1 MPVMVQTPLPIDGY
15 VDEIAEHVRKHR
27 SAVIVAPPGSGKTTR
42 IPPALAAIGR
52 TILLQPRR
60 VAARALARRIAFE
73 RGWTIG
79 GEIGWQIRFERKF
92 SDRTRLL
99 VATEGILTARL
110 QCDPLLSDFDIVI
123 LDEFHERSI
132 HADVALAL
140 AKQAMDSRDD
150 LGVVVMSATIAADE
164 ISHFL
169 GGTRVFDVG
178 ASRFPV
184 DVQYRP
190 GVTMSEAVRE
200 SLRDAEGDVLC
211 FLPGMREI
219 ERTRGEL
226 LNISAL
232 VLPLHGSLDVD
243 TQERALAP
251 ADRRKVILAT
261 NIAETSLTVEGVT
274 DVIDS
279 GVHKVLRFDPD
290 TAVDHLVVERI
301 TADSAEQRAGR
312 AGRTRPGRAVCLW
325 DARDILRPHREP
337 DVRRVDL
344 APPLLDI
351 IAWGGD
357 PRTFDWF
364 ERPPEERIEAGLA
377 LLKEIGAI
385 ELIPPPDPGFSDGIL
400 RPSSAPPG
408 HRRLRMTGGA
418 QLRALPL
425 HPRLARIMINARGAD
440 DAIAIAVQLGG
451 GAPAEARELS
461 TIARRVLGAK
471 YRQRIDDATLR
482 RALLAGY
489 PDRVA
494 QRREPKS
501 PRLLLSSGTGATLAR
516 EIDDG
521 NGEFLVILDITGD
534 LVRNARVIEREWL
547 VPTRHEVVHQLDG
560 NRVRAIEQN
569 WYGAILLHEQ
579 NVSPEPAEAE
589 RILAEHAKPDELL
602 ARRIA
607 FAQLDVDWTELIAN
621 AVADKRSLD
630 EVQIELPFPLRRKLD
645 ALAPL
650 SIPLPSGRSARLEYR
665 DDGSVI
671 ASAKLQELFG
681 LAESPR
687 IGPLRTPITF
697 SLLSPGGRP
706 VQITQ
711 DLRGF
716 WNGAY
721 QQVRKELRGRYA
733 KHPWPEDPW
742 TAPATHRAKRR

>member
-1 MPVMVQTPLPIDGY
+1 MRIVVQTPLPIDAHVAEI
-15 VDEIAEHVRKHR
+15 VDHVRANR

-42 IPPALAAIGR
+42 IPPALASIGR

-73 RGWTIG
+73 RSWTIG
-79 GEIGWQIRFERKF
+79 NEVGWQIRFERKF

-110 QCDPLLSDFDIVI
+110 QNDPLLSDFDVVI

-140 AKQAMDSRDD
+140 AKQAMESRDD
-150 LGVVVMSATIAADE
+150 LAVVVMSATIAADDV
-164 ISHFL
+164 SRFL
-169 GGTRVFDVG
+169 GGARIFDVA

-184 DVQYRP
+184 DVEYRH
-190 GVTMSEAVRE
+190 GMTVAAAVRE
-200 SLRDAEGDVLC
+200 RLGKAEGDILC

-219 ERTRGEL
+219 ERTRAEL
-226 LNISAL
+226 ADVDAL

-243 TQERALAP
+243 AQERALSP
-251 ADRRKVILAT
+251 ADGRKVILAT

-279 GVHKVLRFDPD
+279 GVQKVLRFDPE

-301 TADSAEQRAGR
+301 AADSADQRAGR
-312 AGRTRPGRAVCLW
+312 AGRTRPGHATRLW
-325 DARDILRPHREP
+325 DARDILRTHRDP

-357 PRTFDWF
+357 PRTFAWF
-364 ERPPEERIEAGLA
+364 EAPPDERIGAGLA
-377 LLKEIGAI
+377 LLAA
-385 ELIPPPDPGFSDGIL
+385 L
-400 RPSSAPPG
+400 RASEDQE
-408 HRRLRMTGGA
+408 

-425 HPRLARIMINARGAD
+425 HPRLARIVIDAHGAD
-440 DAIAIAVQLGG
+440 EAIAIAVQLSG
-451 GAPAEARELS
+451 GAPGEIHELAS
-461 TIARRVLGAK
+461 IVRRLLGSS
-471 YRQRIDDATLR
+471 YRRHVDDAALR

-521 NGEFLVILDITGD
+521 NGEFLVILAITGD
-534 LVRNARVIEREWL
+534 LVRDARVVEREWL
-547 VPTRHEVVHQLDG
+547 LPTHRDLVHSLDG
-560 NRVRAIEQN
+560 SRVRAVERA

-579 NVSPEPAEAE
+579 NIAPQPAEAE
-589 RILAEHAKPDELL
+589 RILAANAKPDPLL
-602 ARRIA
+602 VRRVA
-607 FAQLDVDWTELIAN
+607 FAELDVDWTALIES
-621 AVADKRSLD
+621 AVAGKRSLQD
-630 EVQIELPFPLRRKLD
+630 VQIELPFPLRRKLD
-645 ALAPL
+645 ELAPIT
-650 SIPLPSGRSARLEYR
+650 IPLPSGRSAKLDYR
-665 DDGSVI
+665 HDGSIV

-687 IGPLRTPITF
+687 IGPCRTPITF
-697 SLLSPGGRP
+697 ALLSPSGRP

>member
-1 MPVMVQTPLPIDGY
+1 MPSVVQTPLPIDAH
-15 VDEIAEHVRKHR
+15 VAEIAAHVRAQR
-27 SAVIVAPPGSGKTTR
+27 SAVVVAPPGSGKTTR
-42 IPPALAAIGR
+42 IPPALAVIGR

-60 VAARALARRIAFE
+60 VAARALARRIAVE

-79 GEIGWQIRFERKF
+79 NEIGWQIRFERKF

-110 QCDPLLSDFDIVI
+110 QSDPLISDFDVVI

-140 AKQAMDSRDD
+140 AKQAMDSRED
-150 LGVVVMSATIAADE
+150 LAVVVMSATIAADDV
-164 ISHFL
+164 SNFL
-169 GGTRVFDVG
+169 GGARIFNVG
-178 ASRFPV
+178 ARRFPV
-184 DVQYRP
+184 EIQYKP
-190 GVTMSEAVRE
+190 GVTMSSAIRE
-200 SLRDAEGDVLC
+200 QLRDAKGDILC
-211 FLPGMREI
+211 FLPGVREI

-226 LNISAL
+226 ADVDAL

-243 TQERALAP
+243 AQERALAP

-274 DVIDS
+274 DIIDS
-279 GVHKVLRFDPD
+279 GVHKVLRFDPE

-301 TADSAEQRAGR
+301 AADSAEQRAGR
-312 AGRTRPGRAVCLW
+312 AGRTQAGRAVRLW
-325 DARDILRPHREP
+325 DSRDMLRPHREP

-351 IAWGGD
+351 LAWGGD
-357 PRTFDWF
+357 PRTFAWF
-364 ERPPEERIEAGLA
+364 ERPPDDRIDAGLA
-377 LLKEIGAI
+377 LLDALHAAEAQ
-385 ELIPPPDPGFSDGIL
+385 EL
-400 RPSSAPPG
+400 
-408 HRRLRMTGGA
+408 
-418 QLRALPL
+418 LRAFPL
-425 HPRLARIMINARGAD
+425 HPRLARIVIDAHGAD
-440 DAIAIAVQLGG
+440 DAIAIAVQLSG
-451 GAPAEARELS
+451 GAPAEVHELS
-461 TIARRVLGAK
+461 SIARRVLGGD
-471 YRQRIDDATLR
+471 YRTQVDDATLR

-521 NGEFLVILDITGD
+521 NGEFLVILDITGE
-534 LVRNARVIEREWL
+534 LVRNARVVEREWL
-547 VPTRHEVVHQLDG
+547 STARREVVHEWDRK
-560 NRVRAIEQN
+560 RVRAIERS
-569 WYGAILLHEQ
+569 WYGAILMHEQ
-579 NVSPEPAEAE
+579 NVAPDAAEAE
-589 RILAEHAKPDELL
+589 RILAEHAKPDPLL
-602 ARRIA
+602 ARRVA
-607 FAQLDVDWTELIAN
+607 FAELEVDWTAVIAT
-621 AVADKRSLD
+621 AVAGKRNLD
-630 EVQIELPFPLRRKLD
+630 DVHLELPFNVRRRLD
-645 ALAPL
+645 ELAPL
-650 SIPLPSGRSARLEYR
+650 TIPLPSGRSAKLDYR
-665 DDGSVI
+665 DDGSIV

-681 LAESPR
+681 LADSPR
-687 IGPLRTPITF
+687 IGPQRTPVTF
-697 SLLSPGGRP
+697 ALLSPSGRP

>member
-1 MPVMVQTPLPIDGY
+1 MPFVVQTPLPID
-15 VDEIAEHVRKHR
+15 AEVAAIVAHVREKR

-60 VAARALARRIAFE
+60 VAARALARRIAME

-79 GEIGWQIRFERKF
+79 NEIGWQIRFERRF

-99 VATEGILTARL
+99 VATEGILTARM
-110 QCDPLLSDFDIVI
+110 QSDPLLSDFDVIV

-132 HADVALAL
+132 HADVALAM
-140 AKQAMDSRDD
+140 AKQAMNARSD
-150 LGVVVMSATIAADE
+150 LAVVVMSATIAASDV
-164 ISHFL
+164 SQFL
-169 GGTRVFDVG
+169 GSARVFETGTR
-178 ASRFPV
+178 RFPI

-190 GVTMSEAVRE
+190 SSSVAEAVRE
-200 SLRDAEGDVLC
+200 QLRDAGGDILC

-219 ERTRGEL
+219 ENASREL
-226 LNISAL
+226 ANVDAV

-243 TQERALAP
+243 AQECALAP
-251 ADRRKVILAT
+251 ASRRKVILAT

-301 TADSAEQRAGR
+301 AADSAEQRAGR
-312 AGRTRPGRAVCLW
+312 AGRTQAGRAIRLW
-325 DARDILRPHREP
+325 DARDILRAHREP
-337 DVRRVDL
+337 DIRRVDL
-344 APPLLDI
+344 APSLLDI
-351 IAWGGD
+351 VAWGGD
-357 PRTFDWF
+357 PRTFAWF
-364 ERPPEERIEAGLA
+364 ERPDEERINAGLELLAA
-377 LLKEIGAI
+377 LGAI
-385 ELIPPPDPGFSDGIL
+385 ENGRLTADGATL
-400 RPSSAPPG
+400 RS
-408 HRRLRMTGGA
+408 
-418 QLRALPL
+418 LPL
-425 HPRLARIMINARGAD
+425 HPRLGRIVIDAHGAD
-440 DAIAIAVQLGG
+440 EAITIVAKLGG
-451 GAPAEARELS
+451 GGPAEERELAS
-461 TIARRVLGAK
+461 VARSLLGGN
-471 YRQRIDDATLR
+471 YCRHVDDITLR

-494 QRREPKS
+494 QRREAKS

-521 NGEFLVILDITGD
+521 NGEFLVVLDITGD
-534 LVRNARVIEREWL
+534 LVRMARVVEREWL
-547 VPTRHEVVHQLDG
+547 SPTNREVVHQFDG
-560 NRVRAIEQN
+560 SRVRAVERS

-579 NVSPEPAEAE
+579 SVAPEATEAE
-589 RILAEHAKPDELL
+589 RILAEHVIPDPLL
-602 ARRIA
+602 ARRVAFSGIEIDWSEVIA
-607 FAQLDVDWTELIAN
+607 DAVSGKERLADVQISLPFN
-621 AVADKRSLD
+621 LRKKLD
-630 EVQIELPFPLRRKLD
+630 E
-645 ALAPL
+645 LAPA
-650 SIPLPSGRSARLEYR
+650 SFALPSGRSAKLEYR
-665 DDGSVI
+665 DDGSVL

-687 IGPLRTPITF
+687 VGPRRTPITF
-697 SLLSPGGRP
+697 ALLSPGGRP

-711 DLRGF
+711 DLRSF

-721 QQVRKELRGRYA
+721 QEVRKELRGRYP

>member
-1 MPVMVQTPLPIDGY
+1 MRFVVQTPLPIDAD
-15 VDEIAEHVRKHR
+15 VAAIVAHVRAHR

-42 IPPALAAIGR
+42 IPPALTAIGR

-60 VAARALARRIAFE
+60 VAARALARRIATE

-79 GEIGWQIRFERKF
+79 EEIGWQIRFERRF

-99 VATEGILTARL
+99 VATEGILTARM
-110 QCDPLLSDFDIVI
+110 QSDPLLSDFDVIV

-132 HADVALAL
+132 HADVALAM
-140 AKQAMDSRDD
+140 AKQAMNARDD
-150 LGVVVMSATIAADE
+150 LAVVVMSATIAADDVAY
-164 ISHFL
+164 FL
-169 GGTRVFDVG
+169 GGARVFE
-178 ASRFPV
+178 ARARRFSV

-190 GVTMSEAVRE
+190 GTAVADT
-200 SLRDAEGDVLC
+200 LRDQLRSAGGDILC

-219 ERTRGEL
+219 ERTAREL
-226 LNISAL
+226 ASVDAL
-232 VLPLHGSLDVD
+232 VLPLHGSLEVGE
-243 TQERALAP
+243 QERALAP
-251 ADRRKVILAT
+251 ASQRKVILAT

-301 TADSAEQRAGR
+301 AADSAEQRSGR
-312 AGRTRPGRAVCLW
+312 AGRTQAGHCIRLW

-337 DVRRVDL
+337 DIRRVDL
-344 APPLLDI
+344 APSLLDI

-357 PRTFDWF
+357 PRTFAWF
-364 ERPPEERIEAGLA
+364 ERPAEERIDAGMELLCA
-377 LLKEIGAI
+377 LGAI
-385 ELIPPPDPGFSDGIL
+385 DNGRLTNDGASL
-400 RPSSAPPG
+400 RS
-408 HRRLRMTGGA
+408 
-418 QLRALPL
+418 LPL
-425 HPRLARIMINARGAD
+425 HPRLGRILIDARGAD
-440 DAIAIAVQLGG
+440 EAIAIVAKLGG
-451 GAPAEARELS
+451 GGPAEERELAS
-461 TIARRVLGAK
+461 IARTFLGND
-471 YRQRIDDATLR
+471 YRRHVDDSTMR

-494 QRREPKS
+494 QRREEKS

-534 LVRNARVIEREWL
+534 LVRMARVVEREWL
-547 VPTRHEVVHQLDG
+547 VPTHSEIVHQFDG
-560 NRVRAIEQN
+560 SRVRAIERS

-579 NVSPEPAEAE
+579 SIAPEVADVE
-589 RILAEHAKPDELL
+589 RILAEHATPDTPLV
-602 ARRIA
+602 RRMA
-607 FAQLDVDWTELIAN
+607 FAGIDVDWRELTAA
-621 AVADKRSLD
+621 AVAGKDRLD
-630 EVQIELPFPLRRKLD
+630 DVRVELPFQLRRKLD
-645 ALAPL
+645 ELAPA
-650 SIPLPSGRSARLEYR
+650 SFGLPSGRSAKLDYR
-665 DDGSVI
+665 DDGSVL

-687 IGPLRTPITF
+687 IGPHRTPITF
-697 SLLSPGGRP
+697 ALLSPGGRP

-711 DLRGF
+711 DLRSF

-721 QQVRKELRGRYA
+721 QEVRKELRGRYP

-742 TAPATHRAKRR
+742 SAPATHRAKRRP

>member
-1 MPVMVQTPLPIDGY
+1 MPNVVQTPLPIDAH
-15 VDEIAEHVRKHR
+15 VAEIVAHVRTHR

-60 VAARALARRIAFE
+60 VAARALARRIAYE

-92 SDRTRLL
+92 SDLTRLL

-110 QCDPLLSDFDIVI
+110 QSDPLLSDFDVVI

-132 HADVALAL
+132 HADLALAL

-150 LGVVVMSATIAADE
+150 LAIVVMSATIAADE
-164 ISHFL
+164 VSRFL
-169 GGTRVFDVG
+169 GDARVFEAG
-178 ASRFPV
+178 TSRFSV

-190 GVTMSEAVRE
+190 GVSMAAAVRE
-200 SLRDAEGDVLC
+200 QLRDADGDILC
-211 FLPGMREI
+211 FLSGMREI

-226 LNISAL
+226 ANIDAL

-243 TQERALAP
+243 AQERALAP
-251 ADRRKVILAT
+251 ANCRKVILAT
-261 NIAETSLTVEGVT
+261 NITETSLTVEGVT

-279 GVHKVLRFDPD
+279 GVHKVLRFDPE

-301 TADSAEQRAGR
+301 AADSAEQRAGR
-312 AGRTRPGRAVCLW
+312 AGRTRPGRAVRLW

-351 IAWGGD
+351 MAWGGD
-357 PRTFDWF
+357 PRTFAWF
-364 ERPPEERIEAGLA
+364 ECPPKDRIEAGLA
-377 LLKEIGAI
+377 LLEQLG
-385 ELIPPPDPGFSDGIL
+385 D
-400 RPSSAPPG
+400 
-408 HRRLRMTGGA
+408 HA
-418 QLRALPL
+418 QLRSLPL
-425 HPRLARIMINARGAD
+425 HPRLARIVIDAHGAD
-440 DAIAIAVQLGG
+440 DAIAIAVQLSGG
-451 GAPAEARELS
+451 TPAEVHELS
-461 TIARRVLGAK
+461 SIARRVLGGN
-471 YRQRIDDATLR
+471 YRKRVDDATLR
-482 RALLAGY
+482 SALLAGY

-534 LVRNARVIEREWL
+534 LVRNARVVERDWL
-547 VPTRHEVVHQLDG
+547 VPTHRDVVHEWDG
-560 NRVRAIEQN
+560 NRVRAIERS

-579 NVSPEPAEAE
+579 NIAPDSAEAE
-589 RILAEHAKPDELL
+589 RILAEHAKPDPLL
-602 ARRIA
+602 ARRVA
-607 FAQLDVDWTELIAN
+607 FAELDVDWPSLIAT
-621 AVADKRSLD
+621 AVVGTKTLD
-630 EVQIELPFPLRRKLD
+630 DVQVELPFTLRRKLD
-645 ALAPL
+645 ELAPL
-650 SIPLPSGRSARLEYR
+650 AIPLPSGRSAKLDYR
-665 DDGSVI
+665 DDGSVV

-681 LAESPR
+681 LSESPR
-687 IGPLRTPITF
+687 IGPRRMPITF
-697 SLLSPGGRP
+697 ALLSPSGRP

-721 QQVRKELRGRYA
+721 QEVRKELRGRYA

>member
-1 MPVMVQTPLPIDGY
+1 MVQMALPIDGHVSEI
-15 VDEIAEHVRKHR
+15 VDHVRKER

-73 RGWTIG
+73 RGWRIG
-79 GEIGWQIRFERKF
+79 DEIGWQIRFERKF

-110 QCDPLLSDFDIVI
+110 QSDPLLSDFDVVI

-150 LGVVVMSATIAADE
+150 LAVVVMSATIAAE
-164 ISHFL
+164 EVANFL
-169 GGTRVFDVG
+169 GGARIFDVG
-178 ASRFPV
+178 ARIHPIEIE
-184 DVQYRP
+184 YKP
-190 GVTMSEAVRE
+190 GVSMSAAIRE
-200 SLRDAEGDVLC
+200 QLRDAEGDILC

-226 LNISAL
+226 ANVDAL
-232 VLPLHGSLDVD
+232 VLPLHGSLDID
-243 TQERALAP
+243 AQERALAP

-279 GVHKVLRFDPD
+279 GVHKVLRFDPE

-301 TADSAEQRAGR
+301 SLDSAEQRAGR
-312 AGRTRPGRAVCLW
+312 AGRTRAGRAVRLW
-325 DARDILRPHREP
+325 DARDMLRPHREP

-351 IAWGGD
+351 LSWGGD
-357 PRTFDWF
+357 PRTFAWF
-364 ERPPEERIEAGLA
+364 ERPPEDRIDAGLS
-377 LLKEIGAI
+377 LLEAI
-385 ELIPPPDPGFSDGIL
+385 HADDS
-400 RPSSAPPG
+400 
-408 HRRLRMTGGA
+408 
-418 QLRALPL
+418 LRALPL
-425 HPRLARIMINARGAD
+425 HPRLARIVIDAHGAD
-440 DAIAIAVQLGG
+440 DAIAIAVQLSG
-451 GAPAEARELS
+451 GAPAEVHELS
-461 TIARRVLGAK
+461 SIARRVFGTN
-471 YRQRIDDATLR
+471 YRRQVDDAALR

-521 NGEFLVILDITGD
+521 NGEFLVILDITGE
-534 LVRNARVIEREWL
+534 LVRNARVVEREWL
-547 VPTRHEVVHQLDG
+547 SPTSREIVHEWDG
-560 NRVRAIEQN
+560 HRVRAIERS
-569 WYGAILLHEQ
+569 WYGAILMHEQ
-579 NVSPEPAEAE
+579 NVPPESAEAE
-589 RILAEHAKPDELL
+589 RILAEHAKPDPLL
-602 ARRIA
+602 ARRVV
-607 FAQLDVDWTELIAN
+607 FAELDVDWAAVIAA
-621 AVADKRSLD
+621 AVIGKRTLD
-630 EVQIELPFPLRRKLD
+630 EVQVELPYALRKKLD
-645 ALAPL
+645 ELAPL
-650 SIPLPSGRSARLEYR
+650 TIPLPSGRSAKLDYR
-665 DDGSVI
+665 DDGSIV

-687 IGPLRTPITF
+687 IGPRRTPVTF
-697 SLLSPGGRP
+697 ALLSPSGRP

>member
-1 MPVMVQTPLPIDGY
+1 MPSVVQTPLPIDAH
-15 VDEIAEHVRKHR
+15 VAEIAAHVRAQR

-60 VAARALARRIAFE
+60 VAARALARRIAAE

-79 GEIGWQIRFERKF
+79 NEIGWQIRFERKF

-110 QCDPLLSDFDIVI
+110 QSDPLLSDFDVVI

-150 LGVVVMSATIAADE
+150 LAVVVMSATIAADE
-164 ISHFL
+164 VSRFL
-169 GGTRVFDVG
+169 GSARIFDVG
-178 ASRFPV
+178 ARRFPV
-184 DVQYRP
+184 DVQYKA
-190 GVTMSEAVRE
+190 GVSMAAAVRE
-200 SLRDAEGDVLC
+200 QLRDAEGDILC

-226 LNISAL
+226 ANVDAL

-243 TQERALAP
+243 AQERALAP

-279 GVHKVLRFDPD
+279 GVHKVLRFDPE

-301 TADSAEQRAGR
+301 AADSAEQRTGR
-312 AGRTRPGRAVCLW
+312 AGRTRAGRAVRLW
-325 DARDILRPHREP
+325 DSRDILRPHREP

-351 IAWGGD
+351 LSWGGD
-357 PRTFDWF
+357 PRTFAWF
-364 ERPPEERIEAGLA
+364 ERPPDDRIDAGLA
-377 LLKEIGAI
+377 LLDALHAADSQE
-385 ELIPPPDPGFSDGIL
+385 
-400 RPSSAPPG
+400 
-408 HRRLRMTGGA
+408 

-425 HPRLARIMINARGAD
+425 HPRLARIVIDAHGAD
-440 DAIAIAVQLGG
+440 DAIAIAVQLSG
-451 GAPAEARELS
+451 GAPGEIHELS
-461 TIARRVLGAK
+461 SIARRVLGGD
-471 YRQRIDDATLR
+471 YRKHVDDATLR

-501 PRLLLSSGTGATLAR
+501 PRLLLSSGTGATLVR

-521 NGEFLVILDITGD
+521 NGEFLVVLDITGE
-534 LVRNARVIEREWL
+534 LVRNARVVERDWLSPTHREIVHEWNG
-547 VPTRHEVVHQLDG
+547 H
-560 NRVRAIEQN
+560 RVRAIERS

-579 NVSPEPAEAE
+579 NVAPDAAEAE
-589 RILAEHAKPDELL
+589 RILAEHAKPDPVL
-602 ARRIA
+602 ARRVA
-607 FAQLDVDWTELIAN
+607 FAELDVDWSAVIAN
-621 AVADKRSLD
+621 AVAGKRALD
-630 EVQIELPFPLRRKLD
+630 DVHVELPFQLRKKLD
-645 ALAPL
+645 DLAPL
-650 SIPLPSGRSARLEYR
+650 TIPLPSGRSAKLDYR
-665 DDGSVI
+665 DDGSIV

-687 IGPLRTPITF
+687 VGPRRTPVTF
-697 SLLSPGGRP
+697 ALLSPSGRP

-716 WNGAY
+716 WNGVY

>member
-1 MPVMVQTPLPIDGY
+1 MPSVVQTPLPIDAH
-15 VDEIAEHVRKHR
+15 VAEIAAHVRAHR

-60 VAARALARRIAFE
+60 VAARALARRIASE

-79 GEIGWQIRFERKF
+79 NEIGWQIRFERKF

-110 QCDPLLSDFDIVI
+110 QSDPLLSDFDVVI

-150 LGVVVMSATIAADE
+150 LAVVVMSATIAADDVAR
-164 ISHFL
+164 FL
-169 GGTRVFDVG
+169 GGARIFDVG
-178 ASRFPV
+178 ARRFAI
-184 DVQYRP
+184 DVQYKP
-190 GVTMSEAVRE
+190 GVSMSAAIRE
-200 SLRDAEGDVLC
+200 QLRDAEGDILC

-219 ERTRGEL
+219 ERTRAEIA
-226 LNISAL
+226 NVDAL

-243 TQERALAP
+243 SQERALAP
-251 ADRRKVILAT
+251 ANRRKVILAT

-279 GVHKVLRFDPD
+279 GVHKVLRFDPE
-290 TAVDHLVVERI
+290 TAVDHLVIERI
-301 TADSAEQRAGR
+301 AADSAEQRAGR
-312 AGRTRPGRAVCLW
+312 AGRTRPGQAVRLW
-325 DARDILRPHREP
+325 DSRDLLRPHREP

-351 IAWGGD
+351 VAWGGD
-357 PRTFDWF
+357 PRTFAWF
-364 ERPPEERIEAGLA
+364 ERPPEERIDAGLA
-377 LLKEIGAI
+377 LLDSLHARDAQE
-385 ELIPPPDPGFSDGIL
+385 
-400 RPSSAPPG
+400 
-408 HRRLRMTGGA
+408 

-425 HPRLARIMINARGAD
+425 HPRLARIVLDAHGAG
-440 DAIAIAVQLGG
+440 DAIAIAVQLSG
-451 GAPAEARELS
+451 GAPAEIHELS
-461 TIARRVLGAK
+461 SIARRVLGGN
-471 YRQRIDDATLR
+471 YRKQVDDATLR

-494 QRREPKS
+494 QRRESKS

-534 LVRNARVIEREWL
+534 LVRNARVVERDWL
-547 VPTRHEVVHQLDG
+547 SPTHREVVHEWDG
-560 NRVRAIEQN
+560 NRVRAIERS

-579 NVSPEPAEAE
+579 NVAPEANEAE
-589 RILAEHAKPDELL
+589 RILAEHVTPDPLL

-607 FAQLDVDWTELIAN
+607 FAELDVDWPSIIAC
-621 AVADKRSLD
+621 AVAGKRTLSDVHL
-630 EVQIELPFPLRRKLD
+630 ELPFQLRRKLD
-645 ALAPL
+645 ELSPL
-650 SIPLPSGRSARLEYR
+650 TIPLPSGRSAKLDYR
-665 DDGSVI
+665 DDGSIV

-687 IGPLRTPITF
+687 IGPRRTPVTF
-697 SLLSPGGRP
+697 ALLSPGGRP

-721 QQVRKELRGRYA
+721 QEVRKELRGRYA

-742 TAPATHRAKRR
+742 SAPATHRAKRRS

>member
-1 MPVMVQTPLPIDGY
+1 MPSVVQTALPIDGHIE
-15 VDEIAEHVRKHR
+15 EIVEHVREHR
-27 SAVIVAPPGSGKTTR
+27 CAVIVAPPGAGKTTR
-42 IPPALAAIGR
+42 VPPALAGIGR

-60 VAARALARRIAFE
+60 VAARALARRIAAE
-73 RGWTIG
+73 RGWTVG

-92 SDRTRLL
+92 SERTRLL

-110 QCDPLLSDFDIVI
+110 QSDPLLSDFDVVI

-150 LGVVVMSATIAADE
+150 LAVVVMSATIAADE
-164 ISHFL
+164 VSRFL
-169 GGTRVFDVG
+169 GGARVFDVG

-184 DVQYRP
+184 EVQYRP
-190 GVTMSEAVRE
+190 GVTISEAVRE
-200 SLRDAEGDVLC
+200 RLRGAEGDVLC

-219 ERTRGEL
+219 ERVRSEL
-226 LNISAL
+226 GNVDAL

-243 TQERALAP
+243 AQERALAP
-251 ADRRKVILAT
+251 SDRRKVILAT

-279 GVHKVLRFDPD
+279 GVQKVLRFNPD

-301 TADSAEQRAGR
+301 ASDSAEQRAGR
-312 AGRTRPGRAVCLW
+312 AGRTRPGKAVRLW
-325 DARDILRPHREP
+325 DGRDILRPHREP

-357 PRTFDWF
+357 PRTFAWF
-364 ERPPEERIEAGLA
+364 ERPPEERILAGLT
-377 LLKEIGAI
+377 LLAGLGAI
-385 ELIPPPDPGFSDGIL
+385 VIPTLIPGYQVGDSS
-400 RPSSAPPG
+400 PSA
-408 HRRLRMTGGA
+408 RLGMTGIGE
-418 QLRALPL
+418 QLRGLPL
-425 HPRLARIMINARGAD
+425 HPRLARIVIDAHGAD
-440 DAIAIAVQLGG
+440 EAIAIAVQLSG
-451 GAPAEARELS
+451 GAPGEVHELAS
-461 TIARRVLGAK
+461 IARRLLGAD
-471 YRQRIDDATLR
+471 YRRRVDDVTLR

-494 QRREPKS
+494 QRREAKS
-501 PRLLLSSGTGATLAR
+501 PRVLLSSGTGATLAR

-521 NGEFLVILDITGD
+521 YGEFLVVLDITGD
-534 LVRNARVIEREWL
+534 LVRNERVVEREWL
-547 VPTRHEVVHQLDG
+547 VPTRRDVVHSLDG
-560 NRVRAIEQN
+560 NRVRAIERS

-579 NVSPEPAEAE
+579 NVPPQPAEAE
-589 RILAEHAKPDELL
+589 RILAENAVPDELL
-602 ARRIA
+602 VRRVA
-607 FAQLDVDWTELIAN
+607 FAGLEVAWKELTTN
-621 AVADKRSLD
+621 AVVGKQRLD
-630 EVQIELPFPLRRKLD
+630 DIQIELPYRLRNRLD
-645 ALAPL
+645 ELAPL
-650 SIPLPSGRSARLEYR
+650 SLALPSGRSARLEYR

-687 IGPLRTPITF
+687 IGPKRTPITF
-697 SLLSPGGRP
+697 ALLSPGGRP

-721 QQVRKELRGRYA
+721 QEVRKELRGRYA

-742 TAPATHRAKRR
+742 TAPATHRTKRRR